1 MIQPTPPGAADP
13 FAPYPP
19 TAGDDRAERQSRW
32 LPVFGTISVV
42 VGVLGTCMQGAGAG
56 MAIAS
61 DRLLKLGG
69 MDVSPAPKVVQYVG
83 GVQAAVLMLLGIT
96 LAVGAIMMLRRNPL
110 GAKLVLFWAVARLT
124 MVVIGLGAALV
135 TLNAQVDWQVTM
147 SSEIRESL
155 RKNPEIR
162 EDQLPPI
169 ADRAAIEKK
178 AIWWLAGASLAFAIW
193 PFVMS
198 IVMTRENVRRDVASW
213 SRAT

>member
-19 TAGDDRAERQSRW
+19 TAGDDRAERPSRW

-83 GVQAAVLMLLGIT
+83 GVQAAVLMVLGIT

-169 ADRAAIEKK
+169 ADRAAIEKQ
-178 AIWWLAGASLAFAIW
+178 AIWGLAGASLAFAIW